1 MRLQSAIF
9 TLEDTLF
16 TPDGTAREGLDKALA
31 LFKMEGVAVAVPV
44 NFRVHIFRRI
54 LGGAK
59 LYVRGTDLFS
69 IDNLE
74 VSDPESYGVS
84 APLTRSIVAGLALTF

>member
-1 MRLQSAIF
+1 MDA
-9 TLEDTLF
+9 T
-16 TPDGTAREGLDKALA
+16 G
-31 LFKMEGVAVAVPV
+31 
-44 NFRVHIFRRI
+44 I